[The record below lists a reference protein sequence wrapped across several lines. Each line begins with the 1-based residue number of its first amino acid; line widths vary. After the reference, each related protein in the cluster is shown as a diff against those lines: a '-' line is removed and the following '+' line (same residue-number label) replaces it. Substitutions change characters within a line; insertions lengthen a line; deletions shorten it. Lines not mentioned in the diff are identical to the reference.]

1 MLGAIVGLFTS
12 YNPVIVG
19 LMLSAGAYIALRY
32 RTTPPHRAASR
43 VRRLRR

>member
-1 MLGAIVGLFTS
+1 MLNAIVGVFTS

-19 LMLSAGAYIALRY
+19 LMLSTGAYIALRY

>member
-1 MLGAIVGLFTS
+1 MLDAIVGLFTS

-19 LMLSAGAYIALRY
+19 LMLGTGAYIALRY
-32 RTTPPHRAASR
+32 RTTPPPRAANR